1 MLKWLRRRTKRKL
14 VVIGLDGVGADLLF
28 QDLQGELPNIRA
40 LMRQGTWGQ
49 LNSTVPCITI
59 PAWSSMLSGR
69 DPGALGIYGF
79 RNRARYDY
87 APMVMAN
94 SRAVQRK
101 RLWDYVGAAGRES
114 LVVNV
119 PQTYPIQPLNGG
131 LVSGFLTPDTQAS
144 FSFPAIL
151 KHQILKRAPDYRF
164 DVKHY
169 RHINRR
175 QLLQDMMDMT
185 LEQYRVF
192 GDLLSS
198 RAWDFAIHVNIGTDR
213 IHHAF
218 WRYRDAQHRLHEPTH
233 PFGSAIRDYYR
244 LVDEQ
249 IGGILARLDGS
260 EIVML
265 VSDHGVKRM
274 DGAICINEWL
284 WRHGWLVFK
293 QEPTIGQITPF
304 DLNAVDWSRTR
315 AWATGGY
322 YGRIFLNVQRREPN
336 GIIPAEALPSV
347 RQELADR
354 LRSIPDHHGKP
365 LNTKVYCPHDI
376 YQQVNRIAPDLM
388 VYFGDLHWRVLGSIG
403 HGKCHALQ
411 NDTGPDDANHAME
424 GVYILVDPK
433 QSGSGQSN
441 ACQLMDVAS
450 KGLRLMG
457 LDVPPELQGRLM
469 SYQARQPGQP
479 Q

>member
-1 MLKWLRRRTKRKL
+1 MLKWLRRRAKRKL
-14 VVIGLDGVGADLLF
+14 VIIGLDGVGAGLLF
-28 QDLQGELPNIRA
+28 QDLQRELPNIRA

-49 LNSTVPCITI
+49 LNSTMPCITI

-69 DPGALGIYGF
+69 DPGVLGIYGF

-87 APMVMAN
+87 APLMMAD
-94 SRAVQRK
+94 SRAVQYK

-119 PQTYPIQPLNGG
+119 PQTYPIRPLNGS

-151 KHQILKRAPDYRF
+151 KHRILKRTPDYRF
-164 DVKHY
+164 DVKDY

-198 RAWDFAIHVNIGTDR
+198 RGWDFAIHVNIGTDR

-218 WRYRDAQHRLHEPTH
+218 WRYHDAQHRLHEPTH

-284 WRHGWLVFK
+284 WQNGWLTFK
-293 QEPTIGQITPF
+293 RQPVIGQAVPF
-304 DLNAVDWSRTR
+304 DLNAVDWSRTQ
-315 AWATGGY
+315 AWSTGGY
-322 YGRIFLNVQRREPN
+322 YGRIFLNVQGREPN
-336 GIIPAEALPSV
+336 GVIPAEALPSV

-354 LRSIPDHHGKP
+354 LRSIPDHQGKP
-365 LNTKVYCPHDI
+365 LNTKVYCPHEV
-376 YQQVNRIAPDLM
+376 YQQVSRIAPDLM
-388 VYFGDLHWRVLGSIG
+388 VYFGDLHWRVLGSVG

-433 QSGSGQSN
+433 QSGSGQSD

-450 KGLRLMG
+450 TGLHLMG
-457 LDVPPELQGRLM
+457 LDVPQELQGKVM
-469 SYQARQPGQP
+469 S
-479 Q
+479 